1 MRALIEDIV
10 YDRTKGPAP
19 LRFVLRAL
27 SVGFRLVVS
36 CRNFLYARQ
45 IFKSKEVGCRVVS
58 IGNLTVGGTGKTPV
72 AIKTVE
78 LLQSAGCSVAVV
90 SRGYKRKG
98 SGHFVV
104 SDGDSF
110 IASPEDAGDEPHIIA
125 SSLTG
130 VPVVVG
136 KDRYR
141 AAEHAFSQFRPDVIV
156 LDDAFQHRG
165 LFRNVDVVTL
175 DAENPYGNEHLLPR
189 GILRESPK
197 GLTRA
202 KAVIV
207 TNFYDGMRRDRIERM
222 VRYYNRKVPIFY
234 STHKPKGL
242 RPAGNAH
249 NTEAERTST
258 STTPE
263 SLRGARISALSN
275 IACPESFR
283 RTLTSLGAV
292 IIHHHIMADH
302 HRYTQEELERIE
314 RASIDDG
321 ADMLIMTAKDERNF
335 PENFRFNTLQA
346 LVLDIEAELMENH
359 DDYLKIVAPYSYSKN
374 MT

>member
-10 YDRTKGPAP
+10 YDRTKGPAL

-36 CRNFLYARQ
+36 CRNFLYTKQ
-45 IFKSKEVGCRVVS
+45 LIKSKDVACRVVS
-58 IGNLTVGGTGKTPV
+58 IGNLTVGGTSKTPV
-72 AIKTVE
+72 VIKTVE
-78 LLQSAGCSVAVV
+78 LLQSIGCSVAVV

-104 SDGDSF
+104 SDGESF
-110 IASPEDAGDEPHIIA
+110 IACPEDAGDEPHIIA

-141 AAEHAFSQFRPDVIV
+141 AAEYACSHFRPDVIV
-156 LDDAFQHRG
+156 LDDAFQHRR

-175 DAENPYGNEHLLPR
+175 DAENPYGNGHLLPR
-189 GILRESPK
+189 GILRESPRE
-197 GLTRA
+197 LSRA

-207 TNFYDGMRRDRIERM
+207 TNFHDGMRRDRIERM
-222 VRYYNRKVPIFY
+222 VRYYDRKVPIFY

-242 RPAGNAH
+242 RPAGNADDPAVDC
-249 NTEAERTST
+249 TGTST
-258 STTPE
+258 APE
-263 SLRGARISALSN
+263 SLNGARITAMSN

-283 RTLTSLGAV
+283 RTLTSLGAD

-302 HRYTQEELERIE
+302 HRYTQEELEHIE
-314 RASIDDG
+314 RDSIDAG
-321 ADMLIMTAKDERNF
+321 ASMLVMTAKDERNF

-346 LVLDIEAELMENH
+346 FVLDIEAELMENH
-359 DDYLKIVAPYSYSKN
+359 DDYLKIVAPYSYSKK

>member
-10 YDRTKGPAP
+10 YDRTKGTAP
-19 LRFVLRAL
+19 LRFVLRVL
-27 SVGFRLVVS
+27 SIVFRQMVS
-36 CRNFLYARQ
+36 SRNFLYSRQ
-45 IFKSKEVGCRVVS
+45 IFKSKDVACRVVS

-72 AIKTVE
+72 VIKTVE
-78 LLQSAGCSVAVV
+78 LLQSIGCSVAVV

-110 IASPEDAGDEPHIIA
+110 IANPEDSGDEPHIIA
-125 SSLTG
+125 SSLAG

-141 AAEHAFSQFRPDVIV
+141 AAEYAFSHFRPDVIV
-156 LDDAFQHRG
+156 LDDAFQHRR
-165 LFRNVDVVTL
+165 LFRNVDVVTI
-175 DAENPYGNEHLLPR
+175 DAGNPYGNGYFLPR
-189 GILRESPK
+189 GILRELPK
-197 GLTRA
+197 ELKRA

-207 TNFYDGMRRDRIERM
+207 TNFHDGMRRDRIERM
-222 VRYYNRKVPIFY
+222 IRYFNSKVPIFY

-242 RPAGNAH
+242 RPAGNA
-249 NTEAERTST
+249 NNEAGERSGNHTA
-258 STTPE
+258 PE
-263 SLRGARISALSN
+263 SLRGAKIAALSN

-283 RTLTSLGAV
+283 RTLISLGAV
-292 IIHHHIMADH
+292 IIRHHIMADH

-314 RASIDDG
+314 SDSIDAG
-321 ADMLIMTAKDERNF
+321 AEMLVMTAKDERNF
-335 PENFRFNTLQA
+335 PGNFRFKTLQA
-346 LVLDIEAELMENH
+346 FVLDIEAELLENYRE
-359 DDYLKIVAPYSYSKN
+359 YLKIVAPYNFQKN